1 MADIPELPY
10 NEDAGMIDNAIE
22 YSNLEISEPSEAFIA
37 NLGEIT
43 LNPAFD
49 EFDTHVYM
57 CYEYTNCQLLEPITD
72 TTGDLYGILICRTA
86 EEV

>member
-10 NEDAGMIDNAIE
+10 NENAEAIENAIE
-22 YSNLEISEPSEAFIA
+22 YSNLEISEPSEGFLV
-37 NLGEIT
+37 NQGESV

-57 CYEYTNCQLLEPITD
+57 CYEYTNCQLLEPIGD
-72 TTGDLYGILICRTA
+72 TTNDLYGILICKTA